1 MEKIAA
7 TDFTDESKVK
17 ELFKYLLK
25 EAIVKA
31 QAKIDNKDGVFILEA
46 YQTIEKELME
56 LKKILPYVILMIDS
70 QIIDYYQ
77 KSELYYNSDFTKFS
91 FVPLEG
97 YKTWAQQSTED
108 FKGYEFDEENKIVR
122 KKDMKA
128 FKFSE
133 QI

>member
-17 ELFKYLLK
+17 ELFKFLLK

-70 QIIDYYQ
+70 QIIDYY
-77 KSELYYNSDFTKFS
+77 
-91 FVPLEG
+91 
-97 YKTWAQQSTED
+97 
-108 FKGYEFDEENKIVR
+108 
-122 KKDMKA
+122 
-128 FKFSE
+128 
-133 QI
+133 